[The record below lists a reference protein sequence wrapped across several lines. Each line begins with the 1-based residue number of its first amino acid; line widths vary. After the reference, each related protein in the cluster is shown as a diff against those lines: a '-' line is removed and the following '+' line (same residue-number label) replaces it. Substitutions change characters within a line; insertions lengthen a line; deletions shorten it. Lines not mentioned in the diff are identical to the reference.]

1 MSSCPIWAAIQS
13 GEAPSLQVT
22 NLYFFKFN
30 ISKFMEIIFGE
41 YVKFQDNVE
50 DRFILLLV
58 LVRTLLD

>member
-1 MSSCPIWAAIQS
+1 
-13 GEAPSLQVT
+13 
-22 NLYFFKFN
+22 
-30 ISKFMEIIFGE
+30 MEIIFGE